1 MKTIILILICVIF
14 LSGCGP
20 SLPHMGKVI
29 VRDPEGN
36 VLKQYELVLDRP
48 MQMSVTDGE
57 VVIEGDSRCKGLIE
71 SLSMSLGLYKSDGGY
86 DYGYDY

>member
-1 MKTIILILICVIF
+1 MKYLILILICIIF
-14 LSGCGP
+14 LGGCGP
-20 SLPHMGKVI
+20 AVPHTGKVL
-29 VRDPEGN
+29 VRDSEGN
-36 VLKQYELVLDRP
+36 LLKQYEITLDRP

-86 DYGYDY
+86 GYEYGY